1 MPILAT
7 RNAAQHNTWERGV
20 AGGDEGFF
28 EGRKGKEEEVC
39 EDVGAE
45 EEGGEVDGEEV
56 EE

>member
-7 RNAAQHNTWERGV
+7 RNSAQHDAGKRGV

-28 EGRKGKEEEVC
+28 EGSEGEEEEVR
-39 EDVGAE
+39 EYVGAE